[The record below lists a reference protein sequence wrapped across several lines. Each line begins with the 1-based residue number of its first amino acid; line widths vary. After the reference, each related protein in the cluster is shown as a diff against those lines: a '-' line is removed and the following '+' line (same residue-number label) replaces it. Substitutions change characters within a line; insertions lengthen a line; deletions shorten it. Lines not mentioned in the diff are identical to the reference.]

1 MLDNVSF
8 VGEVS
13 TGTSLALGV
22 YSDGSLGCSTNAL
35 SDELKGFVSKCVSKL
50 NFKGKLFDT
59 ASTVAY
65 NDDYNHII
73 LVGLGDKDKKFKQ
86 AEVEKVGAV
95 AYSAAKKLDE
105 NLQILI
111 DSADLNVPCPCAPAF
126 MAFGA
131 LLKSWKFDKYRT
143 KKCCGRK
150 LKNISVVVKDP
161 ESAQKQFDELKKISE
176 GIFLTREVVSEPSNV
191 IYPESFAEIAK
202 KELEPLGVKVEV
214 LDVDQMKKLGMNALL
229 AVGQGSE
236 QKPRLVVLS
245 WNRGKE
251 GEKPVAFVGKGI
263 TFDSGGISIK
273 PDDGMDEMKRDMSGA
288 GTVLGLFKAIAL
300 NKLPIN
306 AVGAMAL
313 AENMPSGAA
322 QRPGDI
328 IKTMSGQTVEVLS
341 TDAEGRLVLC
351 DALWYMQD
359 RFKPEFIIDLA
370 TLTGAIVVALGHEF
384 AGLFSNCDELATKIT
399 ASATDTG
406 EKVWRMPLTEY
417 YDTCI
422 NSTIA
427 DIRNLGKAGTRAG
440 GTTAAQFLQR
450 FVNDTNWA
458 HIDIAGVEF
467 SKSDDLFLCN
477 GATGFGV
484 HLLYDLLT
492 KNYVK

>member
-8 VGEVS
+8 AGKIS
-13 TGTSLALGV
+13 AGMSLAVAV
-22 YSDGSLGCSTNAL
+22 YSDGSLGCSADAL
-35 SDELKGFVSKCVSKL
+35 SGDLKKFICDGINKL

-59 ASTVAY
+59 ASMVACG
-65 NDDYNHII
+65 NEYNHIV
-73 LVGLGDKDKKFKQ
+73 LVGLGDKDRKFKQ
-86 AEVEKVGAV
+86 AEMEKVGAS
-95 AYSAAKKLDE
+95 AYFAAKKLDE
-105 NLQILI
+105 SLQILI
-111 DSADLNVPCPCAPAF
+111 DSEDLHVPCPCAPAF
-126 MAFGA
+126 LAFGA
-131 LLKSWKFDKYRT
+131 LLKSWKFNKYRT
-143 KKCCGRK
+143 KKCCNRK
-150 LKNISVVVKDP
+150 LKNISVVVKDID
-161 ESAQKQFDELKKISE
+161 SAQKQFDELKKISE
-176 GIFLTREVVSEPSNV
+176 GIFLTREVVSEPANV

-202 KELEPLGVKVEV
+202 KELEPLGVKVEI
-214 LDVDQMKKLGMNALL
+214 LDAGQMQKLGMNAIL

-236 QKPRLVVLS
+236 RKPCLVVLS
-245 WNRGKE
+245 WNHGKE
-251 GEKPVAFVGKGI
+251 GEKPAAFIGKGI

-300 NKLPIN
+300 NKLPVN

-313 AENMPSGAA
+313 AENMPSGTA

-351 DALWYMQD
+351 DALWYIQD
-359 RFKPEFIIDLA
+359 RFKPQFMIDLA

-384 AGLFSNCDELATKIT
+384 AGLFSNCGDLAEKI
-399 ASATDTG
+399 ASSADCTG

-417 YDTCI
+417 YDSCI
-422 NSTIA
+422 DSAVA
-427 DIRNLGKAGTRAG
+427 DMRNLGKPGTRAG

-450 FVNDTNWA
+450 FVNGVSWA

-484 HLLYDLLT
+484 HLLYDFLA